1 MQRDLSSKD
10 LEDREQWDVV
20 PSLEVGSWAGFR
32 RLDKSQPSLH
42 RRRKD
47 GGHRPGSPSV
57 WGHSALAF

>member
-20 PSLEVGSWAGFR
+20 PSLGVGSWAGFR

-42 RRRKD
+42 
-47 GGHRPGSPSV
+47 
-57 WGHSALAF
+57 